1 MTQPEIAA
9 LIAGAGILMMT
20 FAVFQMATQ
29 ALLDGRLRTFVQRG
43 SISVQPVVSVRRAKK
58 MSRIVWVEDINRR
71 LRQADYSKQL
81 QMRLVRAGV
90 DMQASRFMVIQVIGM
105 AVGFIL
111 VWYFAGKVP
120 ELKGFGS
127 LIVALP
133 VIPIAWF
140 VPLMSLGFME
150 GQRLKKLELQLAPTI
165 DSMAGALQA
174 GSSLPQAM
182 EMASREMAAP
192 IGEELAIAVREMAV
206 GVPMQEAFAHML
218 ERARSLDLDMLVTA
232 ITIQHRIGG
241 NLGQILRTISHTIR
255 ERLRIRGEIAILTA
269 QQRMSAYIVSALPV
283 LIIGALFVLAPDYIS
298 KLFQPGIAR
307 VLLIMGAFG
316 MVAGF
321 YALMRIADIDV

>member
-9 LIAGAGILMMT
+9 LIAGSGILMMT

-29 ALLDGRLRTFVQRG
+29 ALLDNRLRLFVRRG
-43 SISVQPVVSVRRAKK
+43 AISQQPVVSVRRAKK
-58 MSRIVWVEDINRR
+58 LSRVLWVEDINRR
-71 LRQADYSKQL
+71 LRQANYSKQL

-90 DMQASRFMVIQVIGM
+90 DMQASRFLVIQMIGM
-105 AVGFIL
+105 AIGFIL
-111 VWYFAGKVP
+111 VWYFAETVP
-120 ELKGFGS
+120 DLRGF
-127 LIVALP
+127 LALFIALMVLP
-133 VIPIAWF
+133 VAWF
-140 VPLMSLGFME
+140 VPLFTLGFLE
-150 GQRLKKLELQLAPTI
+150 GSRLKKLENQLAPTI

-218 ERARSLDLDMLVTA
+218 DRARSLDLDMLVTA

-255 ERLRIRGEIAILTA
+255 ERLRIRGEINILTA
-269 QQRMSAYIVSALPV
+269 QQRMSAYIVSALPI
-283 LIIGALFVLAPDYIS
+283 LIIGALFVLAPAYIA
-298 KLFQPGIAR
+298 KLFEPGIAR
-307 VLLIMGAFG
+307 MLLIMGSFG

-321 YALMRIADIDV
+321 YALMKIADIDV

>member
-9 LIAGAGILMMT
+9 LIAGTGILMMT
-20 FAVFQMATQ
+20 FAVFQIATQ
-29 ALLDGRLRTFVQRG
+29 ALLDSRLRIFVRRG
-43 SISVQPVVSVRRAKK
+43 SISAPVVSVRRAKK
-58 MSRIVWVEDINRR
+58 SSRVVWVEDINRK
-71 LRQADYSKQL
+71 LRQANYSKEL
-81 QMRLVRAGV
+81 QKRLVRGGV
-90 DMQASRFMVIQVIGM
+90 DMQASRFLVIQTIG
-105 AVGFIL
+105 ATAAFIV
-111 VWYFAGKVP
+111 VWSLAGRIP
-120 ELKGFGS
+120 DLKGVGS
-127 LIVALP
+127 LIVA
-133 VIPIAWF
+133 VAVVPIAWF
-140 VPLMSLGFME
+140 VPLITLGFLE
-150 GQRLKKLELQLAPTI
+150 GSRLKKLELQLAPTI

-182 EMASREMAAP
+182 EMASREMRAP
-192 IGEELAIAVREMAV
+192 IGEELAIVVREMAV

-218 ERARSLDLDMLVTA
+218 DRARSLDLDMLVTA

-283 LIIGALFVLAPDYIS
+283 LIVGALFVLAPDYIG
-298 KLFQPGIAR
+298 KLFLPGIAR
-307 VLLIMGAFG
+307 MLLIMGGFG

>member
-1 MTQPEIAA
+1 
-9 LIAGAGILMMT
+9 MMT
-20 FAVFQMATQ
+20 FAVFQIATQ
-29 ALLDGRLRTFVQRG
+29 ALLDSRLRTFVQRG
-43 SISVQPVVSVRRAKK
+43 SVSQPVVSVRRSKK
-58 MSRIVWVEDINRR
+58 QSRVVWVEDINRR

-81 QMRLVRAGV
+81 QIRLVRAGV
-90 DMQASRFMVIQVIGM
+90 DMQASRFLVIQIIAAFVT
-105 AVGFIL
+105 FIL
-111 VWYFAGKVP
+111 VWYFAGMIP
-120 ELKGFGS
+120 ELRGFGA

-133 VIPIAWF
+133 ALPIAWF
-140 VPLMSLGFME
+140 VPLISLSFME
-150 GQRLKKLELQLAPTI
+150 GQRLKKLERQLPPTI

-218 ERARSLDLDMLVTA
+218 DRARSLDLDMLVTA

-269 QQRMSAYIVSALPV
+269 QQRMSAYIVSALPI
-283 LIIGALFVLAPDYIS
+283 LIVGALFVLAPSYIS

-307 VLLIMGAFG
+307 MLLIMGGFG
-316 MVAGF
+316 MIAGF
-321 YALMRIADIDV
+321 YALMKIADIDV